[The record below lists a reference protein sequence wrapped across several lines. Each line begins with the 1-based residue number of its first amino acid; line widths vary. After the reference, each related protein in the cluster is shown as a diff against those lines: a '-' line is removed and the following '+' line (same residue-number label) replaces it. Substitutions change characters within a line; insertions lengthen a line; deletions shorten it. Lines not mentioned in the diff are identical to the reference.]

1 MKTTTTKYTTPLYVK
16 DGSPEADFV
25 QRFEGC
31 LTSVWVFLDDNGLF
45 FEHPQLKADWQ
56 EMEQCWIKR
65 PFLRS
70 PPRRRAHLSCRV
82 LYRVFR

>member
-1 MKTTTTKYTTPLYVK
+1 MKTTTTKTTTPTYFEH
-16 DGSPEADFV
+16 GSPEEHFV
-25 QRFEGC
+25 LNFEHWM
-31 LTSVWVFLDDNGLF
+31 TSVWVFLDDNGLF

-56 EMEQCWIKR
+56 EMEQYWDKR
-65 PFLRS
+65 SFLRS

>member
-1 MKTTTTKYTTPLYVK
+1 VRPLDRGARLQSGHAIGNINKGEIAMKTTTTKYTTPLYVK

-31 LTSVWVFLDDNGLF
+31 MTSVWVFLDDNGFF

-56 EMEQCWIKR
+56 EMEQYWD
-65 PFLRS
+65 
-70 PPRRRAHLSCRV
+70 
-82 LYRVFR
+82 